1 MSMRSSPLRRNA
13 NALQQFAPFQM
24 HNRSQRSEESAG
36 VPAAWVARRCVGG
49 TGPRYEANNSGPAVP
64 GVAFKPAFSP
74 SFFRVS
80 ELETICDSMVGR
92 ASSGH
97 CMQPVAYR
105 ILSK

>member
-1 MSMRSSPLRRNA
+1 MPMLCRNLHHFRCIIAANEVKNLRA
-13 NALQQFAPFQM
+13 W
-24 HNRSQRSEESAG
+24 
-36 VPAAWVARRCVGG
+36 PAAWVARRWVGG
-49 TGPRYEANNSGPAVP
+49 TGPRYEANNNGPAVP

-92 ASSGH
+92 ARSGH